1 MRKVRGS
8 TPLGSTNAMPEK
20 INRSLSKII
29 SSSFFLLFFLVP
41 IFFLPLTS
49 EIFEINKMLLSF
61 VLGVTI
67 FWAWA
72 SKAFLEKNKNFE
84 KTPLFWPLL
93 IFWFSQGLA
102 TVFSIHPRT
111 SLLGYYTRLN
121 GGLFSL
127 TLYLFLYFA
136 FINNSDSQKTKKLF
150 LGANFSALFLVC
162 SYGIL
167 QHYGIDDQ
175 FWVQDVKRRV
185 FSTLGQPNW
194 LAAWI
199 DALIFLPLFFAS
211 NKSFSKNKRLKGN
224 FLFIISF
231 VCLLFTRSRSG
242 LLAFL
247 LIYPL
252 FWLIL
257 SWLKP
262 KRERKEIL
270 PSFLF
275 FSLCITFL
283 ILIIEPTLIKET
295 FSPFSPASVSPPSEK
310 IPLIEQGGSPS
321 EEIRKTVWQG
331 ALELGKKYPLL
342 GTGPE
347 TFAYAYYW
355 VRPKEHNLLSEWDF
369 LYNKAHNEYL
379 NYLATS
385 GCLGLLA
392 YLGFI
397 LAFIIIYFQ
406 KINRQKR
413 GHLQNEDSF
422 LTIALFCGFLTILI
436 TNFFGFSVVAVNLL
450 FYLIPAFIFSLFRKE
465 NNHQENLLKTKNNSL
480 PKEIL
485 FLLFVFLLFSYFL
498 IINYWLADYH
508 FNKAEKHYQEGQY
521 LLAKREYDR
530 ARQKAPRE
538 PLYQSSAALNAASLA
553 LIAASQERKTL
564 SEQFSQ
570 EAFKLG
576 QEAIKNN
583 PYHLNLYRQY
593 AQTLFLL
600 GQIDPQYLSS
610 LEKVLSTAQ
619 KLAPTDPKIT
629 YNLGVLASRQ
639 GEKDEAINW
648 LEQTINL
655 KPNYE
660 TARLALA
667 KIYQQTG
674 EKEKAE
680 EQLKY
685 LLQFINP
692 QNEEAQKLLE
702 GL

>member
-1 MRKVRGS
+1 
-8 TPLGSTNAMPEK
+8 MPEK
-20 INRSLSKII
+20 INQNFSKII

-41 IFFLPLTS
+41 LFFLPLTS
-49 EIFEINKMLLSF
+49 EIFEINKMLLSYA
-61 VLGVTI
+61 LGVTI

-72 SKAFLEKNKNFE
+72 SKAFLGKNKNFE

-93 IFWFSQGLA
+93 AFWLSQLLA

-136 FINNSDSQKTKKLF
+136 FINNSENSQKTKRLF
-150 LGANFSALFLVC
+150 LGANLGAAFLVC

-167 QHYGIDDQ
+167 QHYGIDEQ

-211 NKSFSKNKRLKGN
+211 KKNSSPKKKRAGSL
-224 FLFIISF
+224 LLVICFI
-231 VCLLFTRSRSG
+231 CLLFTRSRSG

-247 LIYPL
+247 AIYPL
-252 FWLIL
+252 FWFLL
-257 SWLKP
+257 FWLKP
-262 KRERKEIL
+262 KKERKKL
-270 PSFLF
+270 FAPLFFFSFL
-275 FSLCITFL
+275 IIFL
-283 ILIIEPTLIKET
+283 TWIIDPALIKET
-295 FSPFSPASVSPPSEK
+295 FSSLSPVTPSPTTAEIPS
-310 IPLIEQGGSPS
+310 IEQEGSS
-321 EEIRKTVWQG
+321 TEEIRKVVWRG
-331 ALELGKKYPLL
+331 AIALGKKYPLL

-385 GCLGLLA
+385 GYLGLLA

-397 LAFIIIYFQ
+397 FAFIIIYLR
-406 KINRQKR
+406 KINKQKR
-413 GHLQNEDSF
+413 ARLQNEDSF

-436 TNFFGFSVVAVNLL
+436 TNFFGFSVVAINLL

-465 NNHQENLLKTKNNSL
+465 NNHQENLLIKTKNNSL

-485 FLLFVFLLFSYFL
+485 FPLFVFLLFSYFL

-508 FNKAEKHYQEGQY
+508 FNKAEKHYQKGQY
-521 LLAKREYDR
+521 SLAKREYDR
-530 ARQKAPRE
+530 ARQKVPRE
-538 PLYQSSAALNAASLA
+538 PLYQSGAALNTASLA
-553 LIAASQERKTL
+553 LIAASQEEKTL

-629 YNLGVLASRQ
+629 YNLGVLASRR
-639 GEKDEAINW
+639 GEKNEAINW

-674 EKEKAE
+674 EKEKAK
-680 EQLKY
+680 EQLEY